1 MTEQR
6 QPPSIEKVKERSVKI
21 QEICKRADANILI
34 LDYII
39 AQLEEGIRQQP
50 LNRYRLEL
58 RSPGTKDLS
67 LIIEDILKQFY
78 FTRIDWYSV
87 RLDRN
92 RKHLGVLKLATM

>member
-50 LNRYRLEL
+50 LNRYRLEKAKRL
-58 RSPGTKDLS
+58 LNIAPGQLEKAAVHQQS
-67 LIIEDILKQFY
+67 E
-78 FTRIDWYSV
+78 
-87 RLDRN
+87 
-92 RKHLGVLKLATM
+92 A